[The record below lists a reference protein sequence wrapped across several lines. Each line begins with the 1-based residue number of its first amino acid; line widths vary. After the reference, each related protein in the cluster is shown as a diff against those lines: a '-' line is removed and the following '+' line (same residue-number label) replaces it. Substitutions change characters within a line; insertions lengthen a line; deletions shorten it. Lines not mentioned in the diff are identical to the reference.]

1 MTTPPHVSSVPPS
14 SVPDSSVPDSSV
26 PDSPTQLL
34 APPGLKGV
42 IVADTEIGDVRGSEG
57 FYHYRHYDAIELCR
71 SSSLEQVWLLLLEG
85 ELAAADS
92 PRVAAFSAEVAG
104 SRSIDRVSAS
114 VMESIAASTTDH
126 HSGLLAALPMVLG
139 HSTPSL
145 DQTPAE
151 RQADLLAVVA
161 AVPTLLASL
170 HARRTGRPLAA
181 SDAGLGHA
189 ADWLQ
194 MATGHPSTPEQV
206 RLMETYLTATI
217 DHGFNASTFAAR
229 VVTSTGA
236 DVVGALSAG
245 VAALSGPLHGGA
257 PGRALDMIQAIGTP
271 SATQAWVLER
281 LERGEKIMGFG
292 HAVYRADDPRSVL
305 LRDLVVELGPALGQ
319 LELVERAVEI
329 ESRTLEVLRRWKP
342 ESTIVTNVEF
352 YAGVA
357 LHLAGLS
364 PELFTPSFTVS
375 RAIGWSAHI
384 LEQAANNKILRPSAR
399 YVGPEPV
406 QPEPAAGR

>member
-1 MTTPPHVSSVPPS
+1 M
-14 SVPDSSVPDSSV
+14 
-26 PDSPTQLL
+26 L

-57 FYHYRHYDAIELCR
+57 FYHYRDRDAIELCR
-71 SSSLEQVWLLLLEG
+71 SASLEQVWHLLLDGEMLPADSP
-85 ELAAADS
+85 ELAAFAGHIS
-92 PRVAAFSAEVAG
+92 AGRVGERVPAGVLDANAAAT
-104 SRSIDRVSAS
+104 D
-114 VMESIAASTTDH
+114 DH

-139 HSTPSL
+139 HATPSL
-145 DQTPAE
+145 DQTHAE
-151 RQADLLAVVA
+151 RRADLLAVVA

-170 HARRTGRPLAA
+170 HARRNSRRIVSP
-181 SDAGLGHA
+181 DAGNGHA
-189 ADWLQ
+189 ADWLR
-194 MATGHPSTPEQV
+194 MAVGDEPDPEQI

-257 PGRALDMIQAIGTP
+257 PGRALDMIQDIGTP
-271 SATQAWVLER
+271 SATDQWVLER

-305 LRDLVVELGPALGQ
+305 LRDLVIELGPSLGQ
-319 LELVERAVEI
+319 GALVERAVEI
-329 ESRTLEVLRRWKP
+329 EARTLGVLRRWKP

-384 LEQAANNKILRPSAR
+384 AEQAANNKILRPSAR
-399 YVGPEPV
+399 YVGPEPMV
-406 QPEPAAGR
+406 

>member
-1 MTTPPHVSSVPPS
+1 MLIESTLINVGSSRTIDDMTSSTQAPS
-14 SVPDSSVPDSSV
+14 
-26 PDSPTQLL
+26 TRLL

-57 FYHYRHYDAIELCR
+57 FYHYRDHDAIELCR
-71 SSSLEQVWLLLLEG
+71 SASLEHVWLLLLDG
-85 ELAAADS
+85 VLVAADAPELASFTDQ
-92 PRVAAFSAEVAG
+92 
-104 SRSIDRVSAS
+104 
-114 VMESIAASTTDH
+114 IAAGRASERVPGAVLDAIAATTADH

-139 HSTPSL
+139 HATPSL

-151 RQADLLAVVA
+151 RRADLLAVVA
-161 AVPTLLASL
+161 AVPTLLASI
-170 HARRTGRPLAA
+170 HARRTGRPAVRP
-181 SDAGLGHA
+181 DTGIGHA

-194 MATGHPSTPEQV
+194 MATGDTPSPEQV

-257 PGRALDMIQAIGTP
+257 PGRALDMIQSIGAP
-271 SATQAWVLER
+271 SATEGWVLDR

-319 LELVERAVEI
+319 RELVERAVDI
-329 ESRTLEVLRRWKP
+329 EDRTLGVLRRWKP

-375 RAIGWSAHI
+375 RSIGWSAHI
-384 LEQAANNKILRPSAR
+384 IEQAANNKILRPSAR
-399 YVGPEPV
+399 YVGPEPRRSG
-406 QPEPAAGR
+406 PEAAR

>member
-1 MTTPPHVSSVPPS
+1 MTTPITPA
-14 SVPDSSVPDSSV
+14 
-26 PDSPTQLL
+26 TLL

-57 FYHYRHYDAIELCR
+57 FYHYRDRDAIELCR
-71 SSSLEQVWLLLLEG
+71 SASLEQVWLLLLDG
-85 ELAAADS
+85 QLPAAGSLELAT
-92 PRVAAFSAEVAG
+92 FSEQ
-104 SRSIDRVSAS
+104 
-114 VMESIAASTTDH
+114 IAAGRAIERVPAAVLDAIAATTEDH

-139 HSTPSL
+139 HAVPSL
-145 DQTPAE
+145 DQSPAE
-151 RQADLLAVVA
+151 RRADLLPVVA

-170 HARRTGRPLAA
+170 HARRMGRPVVAP
-181 SDAGLGHA
+181 DTTQGHA
-189 ADWLQ
+189 ADWLR
-194 MATGHPSTPEQV
+194 MATGQAPSPEQIC
-206 RLMETYLTATI
+206 LMETYLTATI

-257 PGRALDMIQAIGTP
+257 PGRALDMIQDIGAP
-271 SATQAWVLER
+271 SATDAWVLER

-305 LRDLVVELGPALGQ
+305 LRDLVIELGPALGQ
-319 LELVERAVEI
+319 HELVERAVEI
-329 ESRTLEVLRRWKP
+329 EERTLGVLRRWKP

-384 LEQAANNKILRPSAR
+384 IEQAANNKILRPSAR
-399 YVGPEPV
+399 YVGPEPM
-406 QPEPAAGR
+406 QAATPAGR

>member
-1 MTTPPHVSSVPPS
+1 MTSPSTPSALAPII
-14 SVPDSSVPDSSV
+14 
-26 PDSPTQLL
+26 

-42 IVADTEIGDVRGSEG
+42 VVADTEIGDVRGSEG
-57 FYHYRHYDAIELCR
+57 FYHYRDHDAIKLCR
-71 SSSLEQVWLLLLEG
+71 RASLEQVWHLLLEG
-85 ELAAADS
+85 DVPAEGGAALD
-92 PRVAAFSAEVAG
+92 AFRGEVARG
-104 SRSIDRVSAS
+104 RAAERVSGTMLDAIAS
-114 VMESIAASTTDH
+114 STAEH
-126 HSGLLAALPMVLG
+126 HSGLLAALPMALARRV
-139 HSTPSL
+139 PSL

-151 RQADLLAVVA
+151 RRADLLGVVA

-170 HARRTGRPLAA
+170 HARRSGQAATRPDP
-181 SDAGLGHA
+181 SLGHA
-189 ADWLQ
+189 ADWLR
-194 MATGHPSTPEQV
+194 MATGGAPSPEQV

-257 PGRALDMIQAIGTP
+257 PGRALDMIHDIGTP
-271 SATQAWVLER
+271 SATDRWVLER
-281 LERGEKIMGFG
+281 LERGQKIMGFG

-305 LRDLVVELGPALGQ
+305 LRDLVIELGPALG
-319 LELVERAVEI
+319 EAALVERAVEI
-329 ESRTLEVLRRWKP
+329 EARTLAVLRRWKP

-375 RAIGWSAHI
+375 RSIGWSAHI

-399 YVGPEPV
+399 YVGPEP
-406 QPEPAAGR
+406 ARTSS

>member
-1 MTTPPHVSSVPPS
+1 MTTPITPA
-14 SVPDSSVPDSSV
+14 
-26 PDSPTQLL
+26 TLL

-42 IVADTEIGDVRGSEG
+42 IVADTEVGDVRGSEG
-57 FYHYRHYDAIELCR
+57 FYHYRHHDAIELCR
-71 SSSLEQVWLLLLEG
+71 SASLEQVWLLLLDG
-85 ELAAADS
+85 QLPA
-92 PRVAAFSAEVAG
+92 AG
-104 SRSIDRVSAS
+104 SLKLATFS
-114 VMESIAASTTDH
+114 EQIAAGRAIERVPSAVLDAIAATTEEH

-139 HSTPSL
+139 HAVPSL
-145 DQTPAE
+145 DQSPAG
-151 RQADLLAVVA
+151 RRADLLPVVA

-170 HARRTGRPLAA
+170 HTRRMGRPVVAA
-181 SDAGLGHA
+181 DTTQGHA

-194 MATGHPSTPEQV
+194 MATGEAPSPEQI

-257 PGRALDMIQAIGTP
+257 PGRALDMIQDIGTP
-271 SATQAWVLER
+271 SATDAWVLER

-305 LRDLVVELGPALGQ
+305 LRDLVIELGPSLGQ
-319 LELVERAVEI
+319 HELVERAVEI
-329 ESRTLEVLRRWKP
+329 EERTLGVLRRWKP

-384 LEQAANNKILRPSAR
+384 IEQAGNNKILRPSAR
-399 YVGPEPV
+399 YVGPEPTQAV
-406 QPEPAAGR
+406 TPVGR

>member
-1 MTTPPHVSSVPPS
+1 M
-14 SVPDSSVPDSSV
+14 
-26 PDSPTQLL
+26 L

-57 FYHYRHYDAIELCR
+57 FYHYRDHDAIELCR
-71 SSSLEQVWLLLLEG
+71 SASLEQVWLLLLDG
-85 ELAAADS
+85 TLHAAES
-92 PRVAAFSAEVAG
+92 PEVAAF
-104 SRSIDRVSAS
+104 AS
-114 VMESIAASTTDH
+114 QIAAGRASERVPNAVLDAISATTSEH
-126 HSGLLAALPMVLG
+126 HSGLLAALPLVLG
-139 HSTPSL
+139 HAVASL
-145 DQTPAE
+145 DQTAAE
-151 RQADLLAVVA
+151 RRVDLLALVA

-170 HARRTGRPLAA
+170 HALRTNRPVVRPDTGR
-181 SDAGLGHA
+181 SHA
-189 ADWLQ
+189 ADWLH
-194 MATGHPSTPEQV
+194 MATGRAPSPEQV

-236 DVVGALSAG
+236 DVTGALSAG

-257 PGRALDMIQAIGTP
+257 PGRALDMIQDIGTP
-271 SATQAWVLER
+271 SSADQWVLDR

-305 LRDLVVELGPALGQ
+305 LRDLVIELGPSLGEG
-319 LELVERAVEI
+319 ELVERAVEI
-329 ESRTLEVLRRWKP
+329 EARTLAVLRRWKP

-384 LEQAANNKILRPSAR
+384 AEQAANNKILRPSAR
-399 YVGPEPV
+399 YVGPEPQTV
-406 QPEPAAGR
+406 

>member
-1 MTTPPHVSSVPPS
+1 M
-14 SVPDSSVPDSSV
+14 
-26 PDSPTQLL
+26 L

-57 FYHYRHYDAIELCR
+57 YYHYRQHNAIELCR
-71 SSSLEQVWLLLLEG
+71 TVSLEQVWLLLLDG
-85 ELAAADS
+85 ELVEANA
-92 PRVAAFSAEVAG
+92 PELTEFKGLIGAG
-104 SRSIDRVSAS
+104 RAS
-114 VMESIAASTTDH
+114 ERLPSVVLDAIAATTRDH
-126 HSGLLAALPMVLG
+126 HSGLLAALPMMLG
-139 HSTPSL
+139 HGTPSL

-151 RQADLLAVVA
+151 RRADLLAVVA

-170 HARRTGRPLAA
+170 HARRTGRTGVGPSAE
-181 SDAGLGHA
+181 SGHA
-189 ADWLQ
+189 ADWLR
-194 MATGHPSTPEQV
+194 MAVGDTPSQEQV

-257 PGRALDMIQAIGTP
+257 PGRALDMIQHIGTP
-271 SATQAWVLER
+271 SATEAWVLDR

-292 HAVYRADDPRSVL
+292 HAVYRADDPRSTL
-305 LRDLVVELGPALGQ
+305 LRDLVIEFAPSLGQ
-319 LELVERAVEI
+319 GELVERAVEI
-329 ESRTLEVLRRWKP
+329 EERTLAVLRRWKP

-384 LEQAANNKILRPSAR
+384 MEQAANNKILRPSAR
-399 YVGPEPV
+399 YVGPEPR
-406 QPEPAAGR
+406 P

>member
-1 MTTPPHVSSVPPS
+1 MTTPLL
-14 SVPDSSVPDSSV
+14 
-26 PDSPTQLL
+26 PTTLL

-42 IVADTEIGDVRGSEG
+42 IVADTEVGDVRGAEG
-57 FYHYRHYDAIELCR
+57 FYHYRDHDAIELCR
-71 SSSLEQVWLLLLEG
+71 SASLEQVWLLLLDG
-85 ELAAADS
+85 TLRPATSPEL
-92 PRVAAFSAEVAG
+92 VAFT
-104 SRSIDRVSAS
+104 DQ
-114 VMESIAASTTDH
+114 IAAGRANDRIPSTVLDAIAATTTQH

-139 HSTPSL
+139 EATASL

-151 RQADLLAVVA
+151 RRADLLAVVA
-161 AVPTLLASL
+161 AVPTLLANL
-170 HARRTGRPLAA
+170 HARRSNRPVVDPDPTA
-181 SDAGLGHA
+181 GHA
-189 ADWLQ
+189 ADWLA
-194 MATGHPSTPEQV
+194 MATGNAPSAEQV

-236 DVVGALSAG
+236 DVVGALAGG

-257 PGRALDMIQAIGTP
+257 PGRALDMIQSIGTP
-271 SATQAWVLER
+271 SSTDQWVLDR

-292 HAVYRADDPRSVL
+292 HAVYRADDPRSIL
-305 LRDLVVELGPALGQ
+305 LRDLVIELGPTLGQ
-319 LELVERAVEI
+319 GELVERAVEI
-329 ESRTLEVLRRWKP
+329 EERTLRVLRRWKP

-384 LEQAANNKILRPSAR
+384 AEQAANNKILRPSAR

-406 QPEPAAGR
+406 SRSQDSEPLE

>member
-1 MTTPPHVSSVPPS
+1 M
-14 SVPDSSVPDSSV
+14 
-26 PDSPTQLL
+26 L

-42 IVADTEIGDVRGSEG
+42 IVADTEIGDVRGGEG
-57 FYHYRHYDAIELCR
+57 FYHYREHDAIELCR
-71 SSSLEQVWLLLLEG
+71 SATLEQVWRLLLDGALPSAGSG
-85 ELAAADS
+85 ELI
-92 PRVAAFSAEVAG
+92 AFSTQIAAG
-104 SRSIDRVSAS
+104 RVNERVSAT
-114 VMESIAASTTDH
+114 VLDAIAATTVEH

-139 HSTPSL
+139 HATPSL
-145 DQTPAE
+145 DQAPDE
-151 RQADLLAVVA
+151 RRADLLSVVA
-161 AVPTLLASL
+161 AIPTLLATL
-170 HARRTGRPLAA
+170 HTRRTNRPEVRPDP
-181 SDAGLGHA
+181 SNGHA
-189 ADWLQ
+189 ADWLA
-194 MATGHPSTPEQV
+194 MATGVTPSPEQV

-257 PGRALDMIQAIGTP
+257 PGRALDMIQDIGTP
-271 SATQAWVLER
+271 SATDRWVLDR

-305 LRDLVVELGPALGQ
+305 LRDLVIEVGPSLGQ
-319 LELVERAVEI
+319 GELVERALEI
-329 ESRTLEVLRRWKP
+329 EERTLGVLRRWKP
-342 ESTIVTNVEF
+342 ASTIVTNVEF

-375 RAIGWSAHI
+375 RSIGWSAHI
-384 LEQAANNKILRPSAR
+384 MEQAANNKILRPSAR
-399 YVGPEPV
+399 YVGPGPIV
-406 QPEPAAGR
+406 R